1 MRGHNYRIG
10 NGMPT
15 TRKEYEKGSPDV
27 RIARFTNG
35 TARTDYDL
43 KLQLVSKEK
52 LQIRHFAIEAARVAA
67 HKIIESEE
75 HAYFLEVRIYPHVIL
90 RENKMIATAG
100 ADRLQE
106 GMRRAYGK
114 PCALAARVNIGTP
127 ILDISIMKER
137 LSTAKAALKTA
148 GSKLPKTYKVEQ
160 VILNQKP

>member
-15 TRKEYEKGSPDV
+15 TRKKYEKGSPDC

-35 TARTDYDL
+35 KARDDYEFL
-43 KLQLVSKEK
+43 LRLVTTEK
-52 LQIRHFAIEAARVAA
+52 VQIRHFAIEAARVAS
-67 HKIIESEE
+67 HKIIEDED
-75 HAYFLEVRIYPHVIL
+75 AVYFMEVKVYPHIIL

-114 PCALAARVNIGTP
+114 PCALAARVNIGQS
-127 ILDISIMKER
+127 IIDIKVMKDRVEI
-137 LSTAKAALKTA
+137 AKAALKSG
-148 GSKLPKTYKVEQ
+148 GSKLPAPMKVVQ
-160 VILNQKP
+160 VTLNQKP

>member
-1 MRGHNYRIG
+1 
-10 NGMPT
+10 MPT
-15 TRKEYEKGSPDV
+15 TRKEYEKGSPNV

-35 TARTDYDL
+35 TARDDYDL
-43 KLQLVSKEK
+43 KLRLVSNEK
-52 LQIRHFAIEAARVAA
+52 VQIRHFAIEAARVAA
-67 HKIIESEE
+67 HKIIADEEES
-75 HAYFLEVRIYPHVIL
+75 YFLEVKIYPHVIL

-114 PCALAARVNIGTP
+114 PVALAARVKIGDP

-137 LSTAKAALKTA
+137 LPTAKAALKTA